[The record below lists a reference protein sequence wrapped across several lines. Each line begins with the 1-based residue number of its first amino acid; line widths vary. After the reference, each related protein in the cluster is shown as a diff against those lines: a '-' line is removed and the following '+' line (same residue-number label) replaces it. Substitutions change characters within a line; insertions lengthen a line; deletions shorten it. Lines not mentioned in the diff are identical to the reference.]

1 MKVYDFP
8 LASRTERGIL
18 TENSIKDYYKK
29 KKSKKGS
36 ALEKYASF
44 NGLIYLAKKLDVETA
59 QTLGGQIYDE
69 TLDLEVIEAYID
81 SIIGY
86 N

>member
-1 MKVYDFP
+1 MYDFP
-8 LASRTERGIL
+8 IAYRQPNGVLTERIL
-18 TENSIKDYYKK
+18 KDYYKK
-29 KKSKKGS
+29 KRS
-36 ALEKYASF
+36 LQVPVLNKYASF
-44 NGLIYLAKKLDVETA
+44 NGLIYLAKKFDIDTV

-69 TLDLEVIEAYID
+69 TLDADVIEAYID